1 LLISPLQRATFRP
14 APAEHHGPKTT
25 DAVLRMRLVGA
36 NAGAKVTG
44 LEELAGKSNYFIGN
58 DPKKWRTNLPNYA
71 RVRYANVYPG
81 VDLVYYGNQRELE
94 YDFVVQ
100 PGADPRQIA
109 LDLRADGVSPP
120 EGERRSSLHID
131 PSGDLA
137 VSTDGG
143 AVVFYKPV
151 VYQPATD
158 DAALTNDAGH
168 GSRSRHFVDGKYML
182 SGNRVTFEVAGYDK
196 RRSLII
202 DPALAYSTY
211 LGGSGSDVVDGIAV
225 DASGNVYVTGF
236 AGSTDFPTIVGA
248 FQTTFGGGVADVFIS
263 KLNSAGSALVYSTFV
278 GGSAFDQG
286 TGIVIDASGNAYVVG
301 GTFSNDF
308 PTTPGA
314 FQTTSRGGDKAFV
327 SKLNRSGSA
336 LSYSTYLGGSTSDA
350 GFGIAL
356 DASGNAYVTGFTFSN
371 DFPTTPGGVSDHS
384 ARHRECIREQA
395 EPHRFGPVLFHLL
408 GRNWQRGGL

>member
-1 LLISPLQRATFRP
+1 MILSSAITIKDDAAAKLPPPAAQSRSANAPSRPAALANNSPRRTPQASQARLLGAYGKLPLSFEINQGQTDPRVKFLSRGSGYVLFLTSDEAVLTLHKGSPRSRVASRQASRRLLISPLQRATFRP

-143 AVVFYKPV
+143 AVVFYKPDMARGAGISLMASTCSA
-151 VYQPATD
+151 AT
-158 DAALTNDAGH
+158 A
-168 GSRSRHFVDGKYML
+168 
-182 SGNRVTFEVAGYDK
+182 
-196 RRSLII
+196 
-202 DPALAYSTY
+202 
-211 LGGSGSDVVDGIAV
+211 
-225 DASGNVYVTGF
+225 
-236 AGSTDFPTIVGA
+236 
-248 FQTTFGGGVADVFIS
+248 
-263 KLNSAGSALVYSTFV
+263 
-278 GGSAFDQG
+278 
-286 TGIVIDASGNAYVVG
+286 
-301 GTFSNDF
+301 
-308 PTTPGA
+308 
-314 FQTTSRGGDKAFV
+314 
-327 SKLNRSGSA
+327 
-336 LSYSTYLGGSTSDA
+336 
-350 GFGIAL
+350 
-356 DASGNAYVTGFTFSN
+356 
-371 DFPTTPGGVSDHS
+371 
-384 ARHRECIREQA
+384 
-395 EPHRFGPVLFHLL
+395 
-408 GRNWQRGGL
+408 